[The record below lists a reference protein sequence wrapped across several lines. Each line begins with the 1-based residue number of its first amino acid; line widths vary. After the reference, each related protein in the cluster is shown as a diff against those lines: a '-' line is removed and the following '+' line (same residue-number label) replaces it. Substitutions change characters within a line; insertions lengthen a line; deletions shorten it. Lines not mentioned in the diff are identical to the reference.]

1 MFDIATF
8 IVKLNLPP
16 LEDLFIKPNEVRIL
30 PSRIPMKPSKL
41 FSPPLLKFKVMFI
54 CAFLCAFARLL
65 KITYLI
71 GNPR

>member
-1 MFDIATF
+1 MFDTAT
-8 IVKLNLPP
+8 VDMKLNLPP
-16 LEDLFIKPNEVRIL
+16 LVNVFIKPNEVRIP

-54 CAFLCAFARLL
+54 CAFARLL
-65 KITYLI
+65 KIMGLI